1 MNISTAIQDA
11 TQRLVSH
18 NESGRLDVEV
28 LIANLLHKPRAWV
41 LAHPEVKLEP
51 DQIVILEN
59 GLAQLERGIPLPYV
73 IGSWEFYGLRFKV
86 DNTVLIPR
94 PETELLVEH
103 ALEWLKAR
111 EHPCLGLDVGTGSG
125 CIAVSLALFK
135 SELHWIACDISLPA
149 LSVARHNAQTHQV
162 DQRIKLIQS
171 DLIPSIT
178 RPFDLICANLPYI
191 PTSVLQQLLVFKSE
205 PTLALDG
212 GANGLQY
219 INRLFESAPAYLN
232 PGGMLLCEIEARQGS
247 LALNLA
253 KKNFPNAI
261 ISLHQDLAG
270 LDRLVKI
277 IW

>member
-1 MNISTAIQDA
+1 MKISSAIRDA

-18 NESGRLDVEV
+18 SESGRLDVEV
-28 LIANLLHKPRAWV
+28 LIANQLHKPRAWV
-41 LAHPEVKLEP
+41 LAHPEVLLEP
-51 DQIVILEN
+51 DQIVQLEN
-59 GLAQLERGIPLPYV
+59 ALNLLENGIPLPYV

-94 PETELLVEH
+94 PETELLVDL
-103 ALEWLKAR
+103 ALQWLKAR
-111 EHPCLGLDVGTGSG
+111 QLPCLGLDVGTGSG
-125 CIAVSLALFK
+125 CIAISLAVQHPG
-135 SELHWIACDISLPA
+135 LHWIACDISLPA
-149 LSVARHNAQTHQV
+149 LQLARHNAQTHQV
-162 DQRIKLIQS
+162 DQLIKLIQS

-191 PTSVLQQLLVFKSE
+191 PTPDLQQLPVFKTE

-212 GANGLQY
+212 GADGLQY

-232 PGGMLLCEIEARQGS
+232 PGGILVCEIEARQGNRV
-247 LALNLA
+247 LNIA
-253 KKNFPNAI
+253 KNKFPNATI
-261 ISLHQDLAG
+261 TLHQDLAG